1 MLMSRCSFFFMILS
15 TALTVGSP
23 TATSKAPS
31 DVSSPNIILI
41 TLDTTRA
48 DRMGF
53 MGSKRGLTP
62 NLDALAKQSSVFTR
76 AYSQA
81 PLTPTSHATILT
93 GTYPQY
99 HQVLTFPIPL
109 GKDIPYIPAILKA
122 RGYSTAAFVGSLA
135 LDPTWGVPGFERGFD
150 TYDAGY
156 SWQGYTPQ
164 TRYQTT
170 ERRGGEV
177 VRRALAWLS

>member
-1 MLMSRCSFFFMILS
+1 MGVIRQWLCVVGMAASALAAGAA
-15 TALTVGSP
+15 TAP
-23 TATSKAPS
+23 RPS
-31 DVSSPNIILI
+31 VIVI

-53 MGSKRGLTP
+53 LGSKRALTP
-62 NLDALAKQSSVFTR
+62 NLDALARQSAVFTH

-109 GKDIPYIPAILKA
+109 GKDIPYLPAILKA
-122 RGYSTAAFVGSLA
+122 QGYSTAAFVGSLA
-135 LDPTWGVPGFERGFD
+135 LDPTWGVPGF
-150 TYDAGY
+150 
-156 SWQGYTPQ
+156 
-164 TRYQTT
+164 
-170 ERRGGEV
+170 
-177 VRRALAWLS
+177 